1 MLLISVK
8 TKELNRYDSMNNCL
22 VDVATYDY
30 SVMVGT
36 VYIEGVLFAFLALT
50 IMDYSPLPSW
60 SAGYLNL
67 EYMIYGFGDHV
78 ALHCIALPYMAF
90 GVMSRTYGCDRT
102 GTTTIIGHND
112 AASYL
117 VGYEDRSSYSSI
129 CIHYWFGMET
139 QLHTLMGMKVGVHLH

>member
-1 MLLISVK
+1 MFS
-8 TKELNRYDSMNNCL
+8 
-22 VDVATYDY
+22 TYDY

-78 ALHCIALPYMAF
+78 ALHCTTLHGIWS
-90 GVMSRTYGCDRT
+90 MSRTYSCDRT
-102 GTTTIIGHND
+102 GTTLFIGHND
-112 AASYL
+112 AALYL
-117 VGYEDRSSYSSI
+117 VGYEGRTSYASI
-129 CIHYWFGMET
+129 CIHHWFGIKV
-139 QLHTLMGMKVGVHLH
+139 QLHTLMGMKAGVHVH

>member
-90 GVMSRTYGCDRT
+90 GVMSRTYCCDRT
-102 GTTTIIGHND
+102 GIASFIGHND

-117 VGYEDRSSYSSI
+117 VGYEGRRHGIPSYS
-129 CIHYWFGMET
+129 
-139 QLHTLMGMKVGVHLH
+139 LH